1 MRILLTLLVIACA
14 LPGNIRAKTQLANAV
29 AVIVNDAVIT
39 YADIERYIEPS
50 MELLYRQYGDKPQV
64 LDEKLA
70 AARQE
75 GTEQLVERQLILSDW
90 KTSGYSLPESI
101 LDDEVRER
109 VRERFGDRLT
119 LTKTLQAQ
127 GITFERFRQ
136 NIREDII
143 VGVLRNKNVS
153 SSIIISP
160 QKIEDYYGKNHDKF
174 KQADQIKLRMIVL
187 NASPSN
193 PDGAK
198 KLAEEIRGKI
208 KEGSTFAEMAT
219 IYSEGSQAKSGGD
232 WGWVE
237 RSVLRKEL
245 ADVAFSLK
253 VGELS
258 DIVQLEKSFYL
269 MLVEE
274 KKASQFMTLSEV
286 RDDIEKTLVAEERTR
301 LQKKY
306 IERLKT
312 KSFIRYF

>member
-1 MRILLTLLVIACA
+1 MRILLTLLAITCL
-14 LPGNIRAKTQLANAV
+14 LPGNAPAKTELANAV

-39 YADIERYIEPS
+39 YIDIERYIEPS

-64 LDEKLA
+64 YEEKVA
-70 AARQE
+70 AVRHD

-90 KTSGYSLPESI
+90 KTSGYNLPESF
-101 LDDEVRER
+101 LDDEVRDR
-109 VRERFGDRLT
+109 IRDKFGDRLT

-127 GITFERFRQ
+127 GITYERFRQ
-136 NIREDII
+136 QIREDII

-160 QKIEDYYGKNHDKF
+160 QKLETYYDKNREKF

-187 NASPSN
+187 NESSSN

-208 KEGSTFAEMAT
+208 KEGSTFKEMAS
-219 IYSEGSQAKSGGD
+219 IYSEGSQRTSGGD

-245 ADVAFSLK
+245 ADIAFSLK

-258 DIVQLEKSFYL
+258 DVVHIEKSYYL

-274 KKASQFMTLSEV
+274 KKASQFQTLSEV
-286 RDDIEKTLVAEERTR
+286 RDEIEKTLVAEERTR

-306 IERLKT
+306 IEKLKS
-312 KSFIRYF
+312 KSFVRYF

>member
-1 MRILLTLLVIACA
+1 MRILLTVLALACV
-14 LPGNIRAKTQLANAV
+14 LPGRAPAKPQLANAV

-39 YADIERYIEPS
+39 YTDIERYIEPS
-50 MELLYRQYGDKPQV
+50 VELLYRQYGDKPA
-64 LDEKLA
+64 LLEEKLA
-70 AARQE
+70 TARQE

-90 KTSGYSLPESI
+90 KTSGYNLPESI
-101 LDDEVRER
+101 LDDEVRDR
-109 VRERFGDRLT
+109 IRDKFGDRLT

-136 NIREDII
+136 QIREDII

-160 QKIEDYYGKNHDKF
+160 QKLEDYYAKNREKF
-174 KQADQIKLRMIVL
+174 KQSDQIKLRMIVL
-187 NASPSN
+187 NETAAN
-193 PDGAK
+193 PEAAK

-208 KEGSTFAEMAT
+208 KEGSTFKEMAS
-219 IYSEGSQAKSGGD
+219 IYSEGSQRASGGD

-237 RSVLRKEL
+237 HSVLRKEL
-245 ADVAFSLK
+245 ADLAFALK
-253 VGELS
+253 LNELS
-258 DIVQLEKSFYL
+258 DIIHLDKSYYL

-274 KKASQFMTLSEV
+274 KKPAQFKPLNEV
-286 RDDIEKTLVAEERTR
+286 RDEIEHTLISDERGR

-312 KSFIRYF
+312 KSFVRYF

>member
-1 MRILLTLLVIACA
+1 MRILLTLLVLVCA
-14 LPGNIRAKTQLANAV
+14 LPGNLLAKTQLANAV

-39 YADIERYIEPS
+39 YTDIERYIEPS

-64 LDEKLA
+64 LDEKIA
-70 AARQE
+70 AARQD

-90 KTSGYSLPESI
+90 KTSGYNLPESI
-101 LDDEVRER
+101 LDDEVRDR
-109 VRERFGDRLT
+109 IRDKFGDRLT
-119 LTKTLQAQ
+119 LTRTLQAQ

-136 NIREDII
+136 QIREDII

-160 QKIEDYYGKNHDKF
+160 QKIEDYYGKNRDKF

-187 NASPSN
+187 NESASN
-193 PDGAK
+193 PEGAK

-208 KEGSTFAEMAT
+208 KEGSTFAEMAS

-237 RSVLRKEL
+237 RTVLRKEL
-245 ADVAFSLK
+245 ADTAFSLK
-253 VGELS
+253 PGELS
-258 DIVQLEKSFYL
+258 DVVHLEKAYYL
-269 MLVEE
+269 MLVEQ

-286 RDDIEKTLVAEERTR
+286 RDDIEKTLIAEERTR